1 MPDRW
6 EKVTNIPFARAA
18 ETDRPYDGGVV
29 DGGGIRTWAALR
41 SGLDPDPVVESPADG
56 SRLAGVLLPILD
68 GPTPSLVFTKRAE
81 ALSRHRGEISFPGG
95 LEHPGDGTLEAT
107 ALRETEEELGLASSA
122 VDVLGALEPVHTFVS
137 QILIVPFVGLLAERP
152 AWVPQPGE
160 IAEVLEVPLP
170 RLIEVEAEQRHEHEG
185 GVWHGFVYAVD
196 GHTIW
201 GATGWILHGFLDLVR
216 TAAPWAAT
224 SPR

>member
-1 MPDRW
+1 M
-6 EKVTNIPFARAA
+6 
-18 ETDRPYDGGVV
+18 DGP
-29 DGGGIRTWAALR
+29 GGRRTWAALWSR
-41 SGLDPDPVVESPADG
+41 LDHDPAVQPPADG

-95 LEHPGDGTLEAT
+95 LEHPGDHSLEAT
-107 ALRETEEELGLASSA
+107 ALRETEEELGLPPSA
-122 VDVLGALEPVHTFVS
+122 VDVLGALDPIHTYVS
-137 QILIVPFVGLLAERP
+137 RILIVPFVGLLAERP
-152 AWVPQPGE
+152 AWVPHPGE

-170 RLIEVEAEQRHEHEG
+170 RLVEVEAEQRHEHEG

-216 TAAPWAAT
+216 TAVPWAAG
-224 SPR
+224 SPA

>member
-1 MPDRW
+1 
-6 EKVTNIPFARAA
+6 
-18 ETDRPYDGGVV
+18 V
-29 DGGGIRTWAALR
+29 D
-41 SGLDPDPVVESPADG
+41 PPADG

-68 GPTPSLVFTKRAE
+68 GPIPSLVFTKRAE

-95 LEHPGDGTLEAT
+95 LEHPADGTMRTT
-107 ALRETEEELGLASSA
+107 ALRETEEELGLPPSE

-137 QILIVPFVGLLAERP
+137 RILIVPFVGLLAQRP
-152 AWVPQPGE
+152 SWVPQPDE
-160 IAEVLEVPLP
+160 IAEVLEVPIP

-201 GATGWILHGFLDLVR
+201 GATGLILHGFLDLVR
-216 TAAPWAAT
+216 ASAPWAAT
-224 SPR
+224 SPG